1 MQQKLLLL
9 FCFFSIGIV
18 NGQQIEL
25 YTQFNGQ
32 YDYTAIGNTLN
43 VEENEA
49 SFNCTILDQSSASLN
64 LNPNQ
69 TVKAA
74 YLYWAGSG
82 NGDFDVSLNNQQI
95 QAERTFSY
103 TLDFYRSFF
112 AAFADVTNLVNAE
125 GNGLYTFSDIDLQEA
140 IESYHCQTGT
150 NFGGWAIIIV
160 YEEESLP
167 INQVNIFDGL
177 QAVSINNT
185 SLTINLNLNVI
196 DNQDAKIGFLA
207 WEGDQLLAVQET
219 LQVNGNI
226 ISNPPLNPADNAFNG
241 TNSFTG
247 ATNLYNMDLDVY
259 NIENNINIG
268 DTSAEIKLTS
278 GDGVQQ
284 SDFVMVNNIVTVLN
298 SKLPNPSPEISNVET
313 NCNSREIL
321 VDYTVYNTNATDTLP
336 ANTLISFYVN
346 STFLEEA
353 YTQNAIPV
361 DGFENGQIML
371 AIPASIPDN
380 FELQMQVNLD
390 QQNNPIINEI
400 DPEDNFASQNIQLTI
415 PTIANTLLD
424 IKKCDDASNDG
435 SAMWDFS
442 ENMQLAIGNQEN
454 VEVSFHLSEAD
465 AENNS
470 NPIAPITNFQNTEI
484 PQIIY
489 VRVTSTL
496 DPNCYQIESF
506 LLDLFYL
513 PQVNTPQNLIY
524 CDSPEN
530 NGIANFDLT
539 AIIPELIGNQNNL
552 SVSFYLSVEELES
565 DSFIENPTNFQNTAN
580 PQTVYLKVFN
590 SENPLCYDTT
600 SVELKVE
607 PIEIFSL
614 EGLLACDKGLDTA
627 TFDLTEIEESLNL
640 SANEEIVAYY
650 TNSQDAGLNENPIVF
665 PTAFENQ
672 TNPQSIF
679 IRKENPE
686 TASCYQLV
694 QFPLKIENCPPFIPD
709 GFSPNK
715 DGINDVFEI
724 SGLYDIF
731 ENFNLKIYARYGNLI
746 YEGNNNIPPWDGTS
760 TQGLTNTG
768 KNLPTGTY
776 YYILNLNDPNY
787 QLIKGWVYLN
797 R

>member
-9 FCFFSIGIV
+9 YCFFSIGIV

-64 LNPNQ
+64 LNQNQ

-125 GNGLYTFSDIDLQEA
+125 GNGLYTLSDIDLQEA
-140 IESYHCQTGT
+140 IDGYHCQTGT

-160 YEEESLP
+160 YEEDSLP
-167 INQVNIFDGL
+167 INQVSIFDGL

-185 SLTINLNLNVI
+185 SLTINLNVNVI

-207 WEGDQLLAVQET
+207 WEGDHLLAVEET

-247 ATNLYNMDLDVY
+247 ATDLYNMDLDVY
-259 NIENNINIG
+259 DIENNINIG

-298 SKLPNPSPEISNVET
+298 SKLPNPSPEITNVET
-313 NCNSREIL
+313 SCTSREIL

-336 ANTLISFYVN
+336 ANTLVSFYANNV
-346 STFLEEA
+346 FLAETH
-353 YTQNAIPV
+353 TQNAIPV
-361 DGFENGQIML
+361 DGFENGQIL
-371 AIPASIPDN
+371 LDIPTSIPNN
-380 FELQMQVNLD
+380 FTLEMQVNLD
-390 QQNNPIINEI
+390 EQNNPIINEI
-400 DPEDNFASQNIQLTI
+400 DPEDNFASQNIQLI
-415 PTIANTLLD
+415 LPAIANALQD
-424 IKKCDDASNDG
+424 IKKCDDANNDG
-435 SAMWDFS
+435 FAIWDFS
-442 ENMQLAIGNQEN
+442 ENATLALGNQEN
-454 VEVSFHLSEAD
+454 VEISFHLSQAD
-465 AENNS
+465 AENNA
-470 NPIAPITNFQNTEI
+470 NAIAPINSFQNTEI
-484 PQIIY
+484 PQVIY
-489 VRVTSTL
+489 VRATSTL
-496 DPNCYQIESF
+496 EANCYQTDSF

-513 PQVNTPQNLIY
+513 PQVTTPQNLIY
-524 CDSPEN
+524 CDDPGNDGFAS
-530 NGIANFDLT
+530 FDLT
-539 AIIPELIGNQNNL
+539 AIIPELIGNQTNL
-552 SVSFYLSVEELES
+552 SVSFYLSGEDLEN
-565 DSFIENPTNFQNTAN
+565 DNPIVNQENFENTSN
-580 PQTVYLKVFN
+580 PQTVYIKVFN
-590 SENPLCYDTT
+590 TANPLCYDTT
-600 SVELKVE
+600 SLELEVE
-607 PIEIFSL
+607 PIELFSF
-614 EGLLACDKGLDTA
+614 EGLLACDKGFDTA
-627 TFDLTEIEESLNL
+627 IFDLTEIEESLNL
-640 SANEEIVAYY
+640 SADEEIIAYFI
-650 TNSQDAGLNENPIVF
+650 SAADAGLNENPIAF

-686 TASCYQLV
+686 TDSCYQLL

-709 GFSPNK
+709 GFSPNN
-715 DGINDVFEI
+715 DGVNDVFEI

-731 ENFNLKIYARYGNLI
+731 ENFNLKIYTRYGNLI

-776 YYILNLNDPNY
+776 YYILNLNDPSY